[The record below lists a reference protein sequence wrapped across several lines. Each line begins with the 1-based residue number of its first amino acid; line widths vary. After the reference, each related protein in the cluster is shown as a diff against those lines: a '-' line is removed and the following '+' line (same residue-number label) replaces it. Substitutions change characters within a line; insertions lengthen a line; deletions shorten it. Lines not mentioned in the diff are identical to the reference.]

1 MRSSAIQFVTAIG
14 KWWVG
19 GSKRLG
25 RRGQFKKARTILSP
39 HIRSCK
45 NKHGYTPDSSA
56 RRFLPSTSTMDPP
69 LSPPVHIQPF
79 ASTPITVKAAR
90 KRLETF
96 LEDFQSRSTFAQ
108 GDNAAVTVQLQ
119 KLADALKKERKQKED
134 KL

>member
-1 MRSSAIQFVTAIG
+1 
-14 KWWVG
+14 
-19 GSKRLG
+19 
-25 RRGQFKKARTILSP
+25 
-39 HIRSCK
+39 
-45 NKHGYTPDSSA
+45 
-56 RRFLPSTSTMDPP
+56 MDPP